1 MELREARVDVRNSRK
16 LLVFEGSAARGMENV
31 RQGRMSATISESPSP
46 RASIASSFGTWTAG
60 VPYPLLF
67 VAGAAMGVL
76 LASLIVLATHAR
88 RAPSAANVMMRPPVA
103 VVPAAAPPT
112 WQPNV
117 ITIRPAAPDPMF
129 DTPVMIE
136 PPALS
141 PPPRPRV
148 ADRPAKKA
156 VTRNN
161 VRRRPAGKRVATG
174 DLLTA
179 AL

>member
-1 MELREARVDVRNSRK
+1 MGLREARVDLRNLRK
-16 LLVFEGSAARGMENV
+16 LLVFEGSAVRGMENV

-46 RASIASSFGTWTAG
+46 PSIASSFGTWTAG

-88 RAPSAANVMMRPPVA
+88 RAPSAANVMMSPPVA
-103 VVPAAAPPT
+103 VVPAAPPT

-174 DLLTA
+174 NLLTA